1 MGKKRVFFQFLGF
14 LALPSSMLF
23 GLENLNILRDFKED
37 LHREF
42 LLSRRQMIDD
52 LIEALDEEISYYA
65 ALSETADWRHQL
77 ANLQKSQPE
86 MSFGR
91 LRQEGACSN
100 LAIAGA
106 KDHIEKIDLILKKS
120 KRRENH
126 PFFDQADYYY
136 EYQMFG
142 RIQEKKIPITTVLYL
157 DHDNYKKERYLNKV
171 MDDWFTVK
179 RYDNLPEKPKF
190 YYYVIHTEPE
200 YLEEIND
207 HLNTIWDKVL
217 YEKNRED
224 KISLIAQF
232 HWWFSNAMPFERG
245 SAAIGEVL
253 TEALLKGTGHKWEKK
268 KHLLIDIEALLEPCM
283 EEFVRKYPTYYD
295 KFV

>member
-1 MGKKRVFFQFLGF
+1 MDKKKFFLQFVGF

-23 GLENLNILRDFKED
+23 GLENFNILREFKED

-42 LLSRRQMIDD
+42 QLSRRMMIDD
-52 LIEALDEEISYYA
+52 LIEALDEEISYYV

-91 LRQEGACSN
+91 LRMDGAYSN
-100 LAIAGA
+100 LANAGA

-126 PFFDQADYYY
+126 RYFKQADYYY
-136 EYQMFG
+136 EYQMVG
-142 RIQEKKIPITTVLYL
+142 RIQEKKIPLTSIVYL
-157 DHDNYKKERYLNKV
+157 DVDNLKKERFQNEVLE
-171 MDDWFTVK
+171 DWYTIK
-179 RYDNLPEKPKF
+179 RYDTIPEQPKY

-207 HLNTIWDKVL
+207 HLSGIWDKVL
-217 YEKNRED
+217 YEKNSED
-224 KISLIAQF
+224 KIALIAQF

-253 TEALLKGTGHKWEKK
+253 TETLLKGTGHKWEKK

-283 EEFVRKYPTYYD
+283 EEFVRKYPSYYD
-295 KFV
+295 KVM